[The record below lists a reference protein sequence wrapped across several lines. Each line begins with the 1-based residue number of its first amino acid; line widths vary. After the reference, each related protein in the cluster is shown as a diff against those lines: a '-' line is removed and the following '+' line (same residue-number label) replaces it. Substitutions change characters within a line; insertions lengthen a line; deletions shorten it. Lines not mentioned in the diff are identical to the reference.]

1 MVPFAGRRWPELRP
15 HITKVW
21 VMTLRA
27 VDDIKETVRRQALSL
42 ARSIRGIS
50 LRLVDPQQT
59 SVKDCVEAVA
69 QILPL
74 LLGEHGLGSSV
85 TEVR

>member
-1 MVPFAGRRWPELRP
+1 
-15 HITKVW
+15 
-21 VMTLRA
+21 MTLRA
-27 VDDIKETVRRQALSL
+27 VDDIKETVRRQALAL

-59 SVKDCVEAVA
+59 SVKDCVEAVG

-74 LLGEHGLGSSV
+74 LLSEQGLGSSV
-85 TEVR
+85 AEVGV